1 MARAGPDDLLRHKS
15 RLDLAIGCISA
26 ETSGL
31 AATGQQNDR
40 GGSQLGPEDDWLT
53 TPKVAAIVKC
63 SARTAQRLAKREL
76 GQFMGGR
83 WLCRRS
89 IVEKYTK
96 EQIR

>member
-1 MARAGPDDLLRHKS
+1 M
-15 RLDLAIGCISA
+15 
-26 ETSGL
+26 
-31 AATGQQNDR
+31 
-40 GGSQLGPEDDWLT
+40 GPEDDWLT